1 MASDNIWKFTKK
13 YYAIE
18 VEYYRSTMPLK
29 LLSLHQ
35 RYIHFQLYF
44 ILHEKYSQFK
54 FSSAQIR
61 KSVLFS
67 YLYERLVL
75 SVKIMSSQ
83 LLIFIFSFLEERRGI
98 AFSDYQ

>member
-18 VEYYRSTMPLK
+18 VEYCRSTMLLK

-35 RYIHFQLYF
+35 RYIHFQLYYF

-54 FSSAQIR
+54 FSSAQI

-75 SVKIMSSQ
+75 LVKIMSSQ